1 MSISLTSEELY
12 ILRVM
17 RKFQGKRLSFHE
29 IASVCRI
36 KFNEMEKYMGKLVL
50 CGYVYEFK
58 DNPVEFRPGYM
69 YIIPPN
75 KIEEIN
81 DILEKDFKASVV
93 DIEDID
99 CLNADWDD
107 KTFIC
112 MNCMIAYKENYGMCK
127 KCLGDIADI
136 DTKILDTI
144 LELNRKGYT
153 TMFCCSGHPSRPTS
167 YTHIVMKGKIIV
179 ESVPEDFSIEEFN
192 RGTVYRAPMLEKRL
206 KKRKIQTLTDE
217 EIEKLE
223 FFVNCDLE
231 NLRKWVRQLPENKS

>member
-1 MSISLTSEELY
+1 MIIDPLPSIY
-12 ILRVM
+12 FPPIL
-17 RKFQGKRLSFHE
+17 
-29 IASVCRI
+29 CRI
-36 KFNEMEKYMGKLVL
+36 NQR
-50 CGYVYEFK
+50 
-58 DNPVEFRPGYM
+58 DNSPGGGSIPFRC
-69 YIIPPN
+69 
-75 KIEEIN
+75 
-81 DILEKDFKASVV
+81 SWV
-93 DIEDID
+93 
-99 CLNADWDD
+99 
-107 KTFIC
+107 
-112 MNCMIAYKENYGMCK
+112 NYTP
-127 KCLGDIADI
+127 AV
-136 DTKILDTI
+136 TKILDTI